1 VKKLT
6 IEEQYRFFKDSF
18 SYCGCFLLELND
30 KDILYYLFEEF
41 DTFATSFLHSAMLD
55 PLRESGYIN
64 DEIVSMCQLLRDRY
78 IKLGNSGKIWG
89 AEEIKAS
96 SDWLD
101 LFRLADVIHMRLA
114 DNIH

>member
-1 VKKLT
+1 MEKLT
-6 IEEQYRFFKDSF
+6 VEEQYSFFEDTF
-18 SYCGCFLLELND
+18 SHCGCFLLELDD
-30 KDILYYLFEEF
+30 KDILYHLFEEF
-41 DTFATSFLHSAMLD
+41 DASATSFLHSATLD
-55 PLRESGYIN
+55 PLCENGYIN

-78 IKLGNSGKIWG
+78 IKLGNTDKVWG

-101 LFRLADVIHMRLA
+101 LFRLADEIRMRLL